1 MAVSFQKFQILS
13 ENIAEKVY
21 NFDTD
26 TIKIALS
33 NTGPSAAND
42 DTLSDITEIS
52 AGNGYSAGGFEI
64 TVSTSRSG
72 GTTSVVGTDATLTAT
87 GGSIGPFQ
95 YVILYDD
102 TPTSPADPLI
112 GFWNLGSAFT
122 IVEDGS
128 FIFDFASS
136 LFTIA

>member
-1 MAVSFQKFQILS
+1 MAIAFQKFQVLS
-13 ENIAEKVY
+13 ENIAEKVH

-33 NTGPSAAND
+33 NAGPSAAND

-52 AGNGYSAGGFEI
+52 AGNGYSAGGFEV

-72 GTTSVVGTDATLTAT
+72 GTTSVVGVDGSLTAS

-95 YVILYDD
+95 YVILYND

-112 GFWNLGSAFT
+112 GFWNLGSTFT
-122 IVEDGS
+122 IPQDGE
-128 FIFDFASS
+128 FVFDFGSS